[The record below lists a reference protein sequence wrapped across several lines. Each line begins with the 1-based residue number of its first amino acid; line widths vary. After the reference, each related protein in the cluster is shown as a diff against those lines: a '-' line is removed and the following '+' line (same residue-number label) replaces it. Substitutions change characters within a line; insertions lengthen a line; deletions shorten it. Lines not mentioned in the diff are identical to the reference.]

1 MRVNEIRRDKSR
13 CGIRVN
19 EIRKDKGRDEVRVNG
34 VLKGDTENRTV
45 QKIKADSKYEELR
58 W

>member
-1 MRVNEIRRDKSR
+1 M
-13 CGIRVN
+13 N
-19 EIRKDKGRDEVRVNG
+19 EIRKDKSRYEVRVNG
-34 VLKGDTENRTV
+34 VLKGDTENRAV

>member
-1 MRVNEIRRDKSR
+1 MNET
-13 CGIRVN
+13 
-19 EIRKDKGRDEVRVNG
+19 RKDKSRDEVRVNG
-34 VLKGDTENRTV
+34 VLKGDRENRAV